1 LANYTKP
8 FKDLTNTTPL
18 GRVARPQELSTYIKN
33 LINTSHVDFHETEA
47 FEVGEVV
54 LDDVR
59 NFGAVRGTFID
70 DPEQSMVGD
79 LVLPLMPNIMHI
91 PVIGEHVVV
100 IEYNEQLYYTGI
112 INRNNSPNTNDR
124 LGTAGSIKPNTK
136 YGNTFN
142 KNPKVRRLAANEG
155 DITIEGRF
163 GNSIRLGSNQKS
175 GSMNGAANVK
185 IRAGQATQY
194 DTIDVLAKE
203 NIDKDAS
210 SIYLSTDE
218 SVSIFNPTFNYGQ
231 RVDGKSIVINSDKLF
246 LNGRNGDINV
256 RASKTLYLEGD
267 EVFIN
272 AKKVGTIK
280 MGDPRA
286 PMVPTV
292 NGQKMLE
299 FQASILGILG
309 GIQSIL
315 VSAGSQLWPKVGTDA
330 KKLFDDISTA
340 TDSIVNLSFLNFQ
353 VMTAIP
359 EFKVPDIPPIP
370 PLPDLE
376 AELVKK
382 KTGIKIKKIPS
393 LDNLKT

>member
-1 LANYTKP
+1 
-8 FKDLTNTTPL
+8 
-18 GRVARPQELSTYIKN
+18 
-33 LINTSHVDFHETEA
+33 
-47 FEVGEVV
+47 
-54 LDDVR
+54 
-59 NFGAVRGTFID
+59 
-70 DPEQSMVGD
+70 MVGD

-376 AELVKK
+376 AELAKK